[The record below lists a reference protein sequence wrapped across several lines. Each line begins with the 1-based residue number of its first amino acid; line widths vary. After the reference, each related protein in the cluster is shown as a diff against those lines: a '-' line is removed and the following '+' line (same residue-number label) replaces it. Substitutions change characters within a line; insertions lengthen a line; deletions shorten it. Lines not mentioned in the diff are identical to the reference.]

1 MKKLKISFL
10 LLIVLLAPSV
20 SFGQHEII
28 CKSEIKK
35 VSVFINQAQVERQ
48 AKVTIDAGVHI
59 LIFDKISPVLV
70 DGSIELKAPDGIE
83 ILSVSMQNEYLEKG
97 EKPASIIV
105 LEDSLEAVKER
116 LFEIQSDKESIALQ
130 RDLLLANKSIG
141 GSNQGVKAE
150 ELEDVLGI
158 YQKKFQEFKLE
169 LVLLNKRQKEYTS
182 IRDLLQQQ
190 LDEYTSGTLALN
202 RRVLV
207 QVKATKSYPEAQ
219 LDLIYLV
226 GNVSWVPTYDIRVND
241 QLKEVQFV
249 LKATVNQLTG
259 EDWRGVHLFLTT
271 SDPFS
276 GGTKPELKPLYI
288 QYYIEKEGA
297 FNAYRGNEYKKLE
310 AAPSSMNNSMEF
322 APDKV
327 ITKQNSTNLEFE
339 VQGLSSIPADGKFHL
354 VELSRFTQAAS
365 YSRQAV
371 PKINPDVFVTAK
383 VQTNDLI
390 NQLNG
395 EANIYLNGT
404 FTGKTFLSQQSGD
417 SLLITL
423 GKDRRIIAKREKV
436 KEMCSKSFFGS
447 NRKENNTIELSL
459 TNSGTESVL
468 VDLED
473 QIPLSSKEEIVV
485 KLIDGGAGKY
495 VAETGMLQ
503 WKVTIP
509 AKQTIKLRFS
519 FEVSYPADKTI
530 EGY

>member
-1 MKKLKISFL
+1 MIMGLCPFL
-10 LLIVLLAPSV
+10 GWS
-20 SFGQHEII
+20 QHEII

-48 AKVTIDAGVHI
+48 AKVPIDAGVHT
-59 LIFDKISPVLV
+59 LVFDKISPVLV

-105 LEDSLEAVKER
+105 LEDSLEVVNER

-130 RDLLLANKSIG
+130 RDLLLANKNIG

-158 YQKKFQEFKLE
+158 YQKKLQEFKTD

-249 LKATVNQLTG
+249 LKATIQQLTG
-259 EDWRGVHLFLTT
+259 EDWRQVHLFLTT

-276 GGTKPELKPLYI
+276 GGTKPELKPIYI
-288 QYYIEKEGA
+288 QYYLENAEGY
-297 FNAYRGNEYKKLE
+297 NPYRGNQYKKLE
-310 AAPSSMNNSMEF
+310 AAPSSLNNTVEF
-322 APDKV
+322 VADKA
-327 ITKQNSTNLEFE
+327 ITKQYSTNLEFD
-339 VQGLSSIPADGKFHL
+339 VQGLSSIPTDGKFHL
-354 VELSRFTQAAS
+354 VELSRFSQAAS

-371 PKINPDVFVTAK
+371 PKINPEVFVTAK

-404 FTGKTFLSQQSGD
+404 FTGKTFLSQQTGD

-459 TNSGTESVL
+459 TNSGTETVL

-485 KLIDGGAGKY
+485 KLIDAGSARY
-495 VAETGMLQ
+495 IAETGLLQ
-503 WKVTIP
+503 WKVNIP

-519 FEVSYPADKTI
+519 FEVNYPADKTI